1 MKKLILLL
9 VMVLLVTLGIQGVGA
24 EEIIV
29 EEVLEPTA
37 WDNWIALITDF
48 ASLKNAIVSIGGVA
62 GLITLLKLR
71 NVYKFLKSPDGL
83 IVIEKYALKIIGK
96 VSESP
101 EVVMNITKLV
111 MTMPVIQNILA
122 KATAKANI
130 YELELQGKILD
141 MEAKLSAKVFEE
153 GAQAEAIEYLTKLRD
168 EYETISTSE

>member
-1 MKKLILLL
+1 MKKLVLLL
-9 VMVLLVTLGIQGVGA
+9 VMLLFITLGIQGVGA

-71 NVYKFLKSPDGL
+71 GIYKFLKSPKGL
-83 IVIEKYALKIIGK
+83 IVIEKYALRIIGK

-101 EVVMNITKLV
+101 ELVLNIAKIV
-111 MTMPVIQNILA
+111 ATMPVVKNILDKAQA
-122 KATAKANI
+122 KASI
-130 YELELQGKILD
+130 YELEIQGKILD

-153 GAQAEAIEYLTKLRD
+153 GAEQEAIVYLTKLRE
-168 EYETISTSE
+168 EYENLTTNE